1 MPRKRRTRQHVIA
14 ELSVN
19 YVERQ
24 ALLSGF
30 SGERIEHDY
39 GVDLMLFTY
48 NADGEIE
55 NGHILVQ
62 LKATDDLK
70 LLLDQRTIACPV
82 KRADLEFWL
91 DEPMP
96 VVLVVYDAQVD
107 VAYWLYLQ
115 AYFADQPGFDLSQ
128 VGDTITVHIPTANMV
143 DQGAMGKFAEFRDTI
158 LKQLRGAIRYG
169 V

>member
-30 SGERIEHDY
+30 SVERIEHDY

-70 LLLDQRTIACPV
+70 LLLDQQTIAFPV

-96 VVLVVYDAQVD
+96 CMLIMYDAQD
-107 VAYWLYLQ
+107 DAAYWLYVQ
-115 AYFADQPGFDLSQ
+115 AYFADQPGFDLAQ
-128 VGDTITVHIPTANMV
+128 VGDTITVHIPTTNTV

-158 LKQLRGAIRYG
+158 LRQLRGAIRYD